1 MIRVSI
7 AAAAPRVIDAPIWRD
22 AAEAHR
28 ARMLSLIGGS
38 LNVDLSNPIY
48 NFIFV
53 YYSFDQKLLLRYS
66 PGAGVVLKGVGVK
79 EEDLWTGRGYVSYGD
94 GSARMD
100 PMLCKPSMRNGA
112 VTAAS
117 IMRATSGRAPH
128 LNCYGLH
135 EWAMLYQPPG
145 STCRLSKY
153 QELPLRVSQAELNA
167 VVESMPLACTHFDAF
182 RFFTA
187 PATPLNTISPTP
199 SRATQAQLEQPGCV
213 HASMDLFRYSLKL
226 WPWLPAEL
234 LADTLELAV
243 AARVLDMR
251 ASPYDLSQ
259 WQGGAAG
266 SFDLSPVRIETAE
279 GRKLYQRE
287 QSRLASWAQPLRA
300 RLLREY
306 DSAIAVWE
314 SAEAERGSTS
324 EQAETGLN
332 VGESV
337 G

>member
-1 MIRVSI
+1 
-7 AAAAPRVIDAPIWRD
+7 
-22 AAEAHR
+22 
-28 ARMLSLIGGS
+28 
-38 LNVDLSNPIY
+38 
-48 NFIFV
+48 
-53 YYSFDQKLLLRYS
+53 
-66 PGAGVVLKGVGVK
+66 
-79 EEDLWTGRGYVSYGD
+79 
-94 GSARMD
+94 
-100 PMLCKPSMRNGA
+100 
-112 VTAAS
+112 
-117 IMRATSGRAPH
+117 
-128 LNCYGLH
+128 
-135 EWAMLYQPPG
+135 
-145 STCRLSKY
+145 
-153 QELPLRVSQAELNA
+153 
-167 VVESMPLACTHFDAF
+167 
-182 RFFTA
+182 
-187 PATPLNTISPTP
+187 
-199 SRATQAQLEQPGCV
+199 
-213 HASMDLFRYSLKL
+213 MDLFRYSLKL

-243 AARVLDMR
+243 ASRVLDMR

>member
-135 EWAMLYQPPG
+135 EWAMLYQPP
-145 STCRLSKY
+145 
-153 QELPLRVSQAELNA
+153 
-167 VVESMPLACTHFDAF
+167 
-182 RFFTA
+182 
-187 PATPLNTISPTP
+187 
-199 SRATQAQLEQPGCV
+199 
-213 HASMDLFRYSLKL
+213 
-226 WPWLPAEL
+226 
-234 LADTLELAV
+234 
-243 AARVLDMR
+243 
-251 ASPYDLSQ
+251 
-259 WQGGAAG
+259 
-266 SFDLSPVRIETAE
+266 
-279 GRKLYQRE
+279 
-287 QSRLASWAQPLRA
+287 
-300 RLLREY
+300 
-306 DSAIAVWE
+306 
-314 SAEAERGSTS
+314 
-324 EQAETGLN
+324 
-332 VGESV
+332 
-337 G
+337 